1 VVFPPDAAAR
11 LRAREAVPIEILH
24 DAGDEAS
31 RGAMGRLQRL
41 LGDVGKDITGAR
53 LRERGL
59 PPDFA
64 VPLKVAERPIPGGGG
79 IGLLILG
86 QMLPYILVLAA
97 FTGAISP
104 AFDQVAGEKER
115 GTLETLLVAPAS
127 RRDVVLGKF
136 GAVVAV
142 CLISSVLSIVGFAI
156 PFVSGLTVFAW
167 LSQGGV
173 RISPSALAAIG
184 IVILPLSVLFAGL
197 LLAVSTWARNQKEA
211 QTYLSTLFPVV
222 LVPALL
228 STTIGSEVSRAIA
241 LVPILN
247 ASIIIK
253 QALSGTYDP
262 VFIALAFAASAVYAA
277 LALAFATRLF
287 QRESVLLKM

>member
-1 VVFPPDAAAR
+1 
-11 LRAREAVPIEILH
+11 VPVEILH
-24 DAGDEAS
+24 DAGDEATRS
-31 RGAMGRLQRL
+31 AMGRLQAL
-41 LGDVGKDITGAR
+41 LGKVGKTMTEQR

-64 VPLKVAERPIPGGGG
+64 APLQVRETPIRGGGNV
-79 IGLLILG
+79 GLLILG
-86 QMLPYILVLAA
+86 SMLPYILVLSA

-127 RRDVVLGKF
+127 RRDIVLGKF

-156 PFVSGLTVFAW
+156 PFVSGLTIFAW
-167 LSQGGV
+167 LSQGGARV
-173 RISPSALAAIG
+173 SPAAIAAIG

-211 QTYLSTLFPVV
+211 QTYLSTLFPIV

-228 STTIGSEVSRAIA
+228 STTIGSEVSRVVA
-241 LVPILN
+241 LAPILN

-253 QALSGTYDP
+253 QALNGSYDP
-262 VFIALAFAASAVYAA
+262 IFILLAFAASAFYAG
-277 LALAFATRLF
+277 LALAFATHLF
-287 QRESVLLKM
+287 QKESVLLKT